1 VPDVVV
7 VGAGVAGASVA
18 FAAARRGATVTVV
31 DDRRPGRATAAGA
44 GIIAP
49 WATALTGDVY
59 RLYAAGAEAYPPL
72 LEALHETGIEDIGY
86 ARNGTLVVTANGAAA
101 DAAFQLLAGR
111 TADSAVAGRPELVD
125 AREAR
130 RLFPP
135 LAEGFVGVHVPGGAR
150 VDGRRLESCL
160 LDGVRHFGGTVLDG
174 TATIDRGQ
182 VHVHG
187 ARLEADSIV
196 IAAGVWVDSLLDGA
210 TIAVAPQRGQICHLL
225 LPGTETGHWPSV
237 LPQSDHYIVPFGD
250 GRVVV
255 GATREPDVDDVRVTA
270 GGVSRILA
278 QALDLAPGLGEAT
291 LTETRV
297 GLRPYPTVAHRPTI
311 GPLDAR
317 TWVISG
323 FGAIG
328 LTIGPL
334 VGERLA
340 TTLLGGADDELLTP
354 FSPK

>member
-1 VPDVVV
+1 MPDLVV

-72 LEALHETGIEDIGY
+72 LEALHETGIDDIGY
-86 ARNGTLVVTANGAAA
+86 ARNGTLVVTANDSAA
-101 DAAFQLLAGR
+101 DAALELLAVR

-125 AREAR
+125 AGETR

-135 LAEGFVGVHVPGGAR
+135 LADGFVGVHVPGGAR
-150 VDGRRLESCL
+150 VDGRRLVACL

-174 TATIDRGQ
+174 TATFDRGQ
-182 VHVHG
+182 VDVDG
-187 ARLEADSIV
+187 ATLEADSVV
-196 IAAGVWVDSLLDGA
+196 IAAGVWVDALLGGA
-210 TIAVAPQRGQICHLL
+210 AIPVAPQRGQICHLL
-225 LPGTETGHWPSV
+225 LNDTQTGHWPSV
-237 LPQSDHYIVPFGD
+237 LPQSDHYIVPFGG

-255 GATREPDVDDVRVTA
+255 GATREPDVDDVRITA
-270 GGVSRILA
+270 DGVARVLA
-278 QALDLAPGLGEAT
+278 KALDLAPGLGDAT

-311 GPLDAR
+311 GRFDAN
-317 TWVISG
+317 TWVVSG

-334 VGERLA
+334 VGERMA
-340 TTLLGGADDELLTP
+340 TTLIGGADDELLAP
-354 FSPK
+354 FSPR

>member
-1 VPDVVV
+1 
-7 VGAGVAGASVA
+7 
-18 FAAARRGATVTVV
+18 VV

-72 LEALHETGIEDIGY
+72 LDALHETGIDDIGY
-86 ARNGTLVVTANGAAA
+86 ARNGTLVVTADTAAA
-101 DAAFQLLAGR
+101 DAALELLAGR
-111 TADSAVAGRPELVD
+111 TADSAVAGRPEFVD
-125 AREAR
+125 DAETR

-135 LAEGFVGVHVPGGAR
+135 LADGFVGVHVPGGAR
-150 VDGRRLESCL
+150 VDGRRLVSCL

-174 TATIDRGQ
+174 TATFDRRH

-196 IAAGVWVDSLLDGA
+196 IAAGVWVDSLLGGA
-210 TIAVAPQRGQICHLL
+210 TIPVVPQRGQICHLL
-225 LPGTETGHWPSV
+225 LPGTDTGHWPSV
-237 LPQSDHYIVPFGD
+237 LPRSDHYIVPFGD

-255 GATREPDVDDVRVTA
+255 GATREPDIDDVRVTA
-270 GGVSRILA
+270 GGVSRVLA
-278 QALDLAPGLGEAT
+278 QALDLAPGLGDAT

-297 GLRPYPTVAHRPTI
+297 GLRPYPTVDHHPTI
-311 GPLDAR
+311 GRFDAN

-334 VGERLA
+334 VGERMA
-340 TTLLGGADDELLTP
+340 TTLLGGPDDELLAP